1 MGDRID
7 ILDHV
12 PVRDARYC
20 KKLMKDL
27 GVKVDTEEV
36 LLSRKG
42 LIDFCSMSH
51 MVCLEV
57 LWLNDNNITKIKGL
71 DTNVQLKCL
80 YLHNNRINT
89 LVGSLK
95 YLKHILTLTLN
106 NNRLQDLEA
115 TLPLI
120 SHITRLEDLGMSP
133 CMPMRMSLRT
143 PTKNKPSRT
152 TSLSPSFVLNSSS
165 CFDAPLG
172 DNDDSNLSSCDAI
185 VVSGY
190 AAIRNVGSSCAA
202 AVADQKISSL
212 SLSLSLPPSLPPSL
226 PLLPQICRAIPWPT
240 R

>member
-1 MGDRID
+1 MGDRIEV
-7 ILDHV
+7 LDHV
-12 PVRDARYC
+12 PVRDAKYC

-42 LIDFCSMSH
+42 LVDFCSMSH

-57 LWLNDNNITKIKGL
+57 LWLNDNNITRIHGL

-120 SHITRLEDLGMSP
+120 SHISRLEDLGASP
-133 CMPMRMSLRT
+133 WF
-143 PTKNKPSRT
+143 PSAYFGA
-152 TSLSPSFVLNSSS
+152 PIAVLNIASTFPHASSQ
-165 CFDAPLG
+165 CRFGRHLRFG
-172 DNDDSNLSSCDAI
+172 
-185 VVSGY
+185 
-190 AAIRNVGSSCAA
+190 
-202 AVADQKISSL
+202 AVKML
-212 SLSLSLPPSLPPSL
+212 
-226 PLLPQICRAIPWPT
+226 RA
-240 R
+240 